1 MRNASLVLRKV
12 GLTTDIVA
20 AGGSN
25 AAAMSRFTDFT
36 KPQRQQ
42 VRLIR
47 KQWQSRARNHIDQ
60 LLSILSNRK
69 IRGTHLWAVTFVPL
83 CSLQIAERNC
93 ITLQVEAATDGVY
106 RHFLRRVAEG
116 RHLSLEA
123 VCTIAKG
130 RTWSGARPC

>member
-1 MRNASLVLRKV
+1 MRNASLVLRKA

-36 KPQRQQ
+36 KTQRQQ

-60 LLSILSNRK
+60 LLSSFFKPKK
-69 IRGTHLWAVTFVPL
+69 IEELTFVLSPL
-83 CSLQIAERNC
+83 CHFALSRL
-93 ITLQVEAATDGVY
+93 LKSATV
-106 RHFLRRVAEG
+106 
-116 RHLSLEA
+116 
-123 VCTIAKG
+123 
-130 RTWSGARPC
+130 